1 MTTIKVTPDHLQD
14 VSKQFFNAQLVV
26 ENMNAHLIS
35 QMSFMVANWEGT
47 TKHRF
52 YEEFQT
58 AKRNMENFVLLTGS
72 ISQRLKE
79 HAEKFRQADE
89 SQNGSMD
96 SSCLP
101 PPPNS
106 CAAPA
111 SDTITALEKS
121 GDSLKQLG
129 SDIKSGFDERYAK
142 KFDSFWAFL
151 DFASAGIP
159 KGAYQAYVE
168 RANNMFDSP
177 NDFLNGMTFGVH
189 GTIRE
194 AIFPTN
200 AWSTEHMA
208 NIIGTVGLVSGGMT
222 TKAII
227 KPKTVVESS
236 VKFEGGSELR
246 QISSDGLR
254 NELPLIEI
262 QQKELMDY
270 TKSLGFPEENI
281 IISKPG
287 FYDEWN
293 TGMMYDRFI
302 INTDVLPAEST
313 GIGTLTANSRVT
325 GRATVAHEIVGH
337 YEAYQAGRAFEL
349 YGLDADAFKMNFA
362 LDEAQ
367 ASIRAARFAPELT
380 STERIT
386 LLRDAITRLHHGG
399 LKWRDVKDKLYI
411 DER

>member
-1 MTTIKVTPDHLQD
+1 MTIIKVSPDHLQE
-14 VSKQFFNAQLVV
+14 VSKQFVNAKVLI

-47 TKHRF
+47 TKQRF
-52 YEEFQT
+52 YDDFQLAT
-58 AKRNMENFVLLTGS
+58 KNMENLVLLTAS

-79 HAEKFRQADE
+79 HAEKFRLADE
-89 SQNGSMD
+89 SRIGSMD
-96 SSCLP
+96 SRCLP
-101 PPPNS
+101 PPANS
-106 CAAPA
+106 CASPLP
-111 SDTITALEKS
+111 DTRNALEKS
-121 GDSLKQLG
+121 ADSLKQLG
-129 SDIKSGFDERYAK
+129 SDIKAGFDERYEK
-142 KFDSFWAFL
+142 KFDSFWGFL

-168 RANNMFDSP
+168 RANNMFNSP
-177 NDFLNGMTFGVH
+177 NDFFNAMTFGVH

-194 AIFPTN
+194 TIFPKN

-208 NIIGTVGLVSGGMT
+208 NIIGTAGLVTGGIT

-227 KPKTVVESS
+227 RPKTVIDGS
-236 VKFEGGSELR
+236 VKYEGASELR

-254 NELPLIEI
+254 NEFPLTDI
-262 QQKELMDY
+262 QKKELMDY
-270 TKSLGFPEENI
+270 TKSLGFPEENM
-281 IISKPG
+281 IISRPG

-302 INTDVLPAEST
+302 INTDVLPAEQA
-313 GIGTLTANSRVT
+313 GIGTLSANSRVT
-325 GRATVAHEIVGH
+325 GKATVAHEIVGH

-349 YGLDADAFKMNFA
+349 YGLDADAFKINFA

-367 ASIRAARFAPELT
+367 ASIRAARFAPDLT

-399 LKWRDVKDKLYI
+399 LRIRDVKDKLYI